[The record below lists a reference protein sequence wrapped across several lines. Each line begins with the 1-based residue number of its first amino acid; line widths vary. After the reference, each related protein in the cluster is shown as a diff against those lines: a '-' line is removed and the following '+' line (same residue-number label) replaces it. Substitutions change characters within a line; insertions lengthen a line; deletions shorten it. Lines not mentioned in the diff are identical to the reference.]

1 MKVHSFIS
9 KAILVVTLASGASI
23 GLSVPAFAEMAG
35 VASDYNVFLFG
46 DWNQKGGDSQGK
58 VAVGGNANL
67 QNVGIADRLNNSN
80 GSEDHLVV
88 DGNLTMNGGQVFGG
102 NAVVGGTASGVNFN
116 CSSCS
121 VVNDNAIDFTA
132 AKDYY
137 TDLSNNLANLETTGT
152 SNLAS
157 WGGLTLTGNNQDINV
172 FEMSFN
178 GVGQIN
184 LNAPSD
190 SELIVINVT
199 DEIVSLPSSSPGW
212 FGSMFY
218 NNNGSDANL
227 WSNVIWNFANA
238 TEIDIQNIGWK
249 GSILA
254 PNANLKL
261 KNGNIEG
268 QVIAQSAE
276 LNYWSGEFHNYEFQ
290 GKLPEIEESN
300 IATNPQEVPEPS
312 ILLGLFSVGGILKLS
327 NRKSITK

>member
-1 MKVHSFIS
+1 MKVQSFVS
-9 KAILVVTLASGASI
+9 KALFVVTIASSGSV
-23 GLSVPAFAEMAG
+23 GLSLPAFAEMAG
-35 VASDYNVFLFG
+35 VASDYNVFLFE
-46 DWNQKGGDSQGK
+46 DWTQTGGDSEGK

-80 GSEDHLVV
+80 GSQNHLVV

-102 NAVVGGTASGVNFN
+102 NAVVGGTASGVNFD
-116 CSSCS
+116 CGSCS

-152 SNLAS
+152 SNLAN

-172 FEMSFN
+172 FEMSFD

-184 LNAPSD
+184 LNAPSN

-227 WSNVIWNFANA
+227 WSNVIWNFTNA

-254 PNANLKL
+254 PNANIKL

-276 LNYWSGEFHNYEFQ
+276 LTAGSGEFHNYEFQ
-290 GKLPEIEESN
+290 GNLPKFEESN
-300 IATNPQEVPEPS
+300 TAANPQKVPEPS
-312 ILLGLFSVGGILKLS
+312 LLLGLVSVGGLLKLFKRQSSS
-327 NRKSITK
+327 N